1 MQHVHVSPR
10 RRPPLPRAS
19 TAVLNADRRP
29 PSNTAGMVALSSG
42 AAGANGTGTST
53 VLSLGPAPTSSAAS
67 ASMTSSSGLSAHV
80 LGDIDNGGG
89 GCTLHTIELAPAAK
103 SACEA

>member
-1 MQHVHVSPR
+1 MR
-10 RRPPLPRAS
+10 
-19 TAVLNADRRP
+19 TC
-29 PSNTAGMVALSSG
+29 ALS
-42 AAGANGTGTST
+42 AGLVRTTHE
-53 VLSLGPAPTSSAAS
+53 
-67 ASMTSSSGLSAHV
+67 LSAHV